1 MGRKPIDR
9 IVDMAVMVT
18 ERARSALNILKET
31 WQRENKVSF
40 FHYHCRHTMH
50 AYGFLLDLEQLM
62 TNDTIL
68 TNKTSYCTL
77 RRAKM

>member
-31 WQRENKVSF
+31 
-40 FHYHCRHTMH
+40 
-50 AYGFLLDLEQLM
+50 
-62 TNDTIL
+62 
-68 TNKTSYCTL
+68 
-77 RRAKM
+77 